1 MDFSKLSAG
10 DKRLLIAAA
19 VALLGGL
26 VSIIDRWG
34 VGGIIGGLAA
44 LGAILVLLQPQL
56 SPAMK
61 LPAPKAT
68 LLLGLGGIA
77 AVGFILSAL
86 QYLEDV
92 FSLGRIFTILFDIGL
107 VAAIVLAYLAWLG
120 YKAAQG
126 TAAAASPAATESP
139 AAMESPAA
147 TEGTAAPADEA
158 TMERPAAPPPP
169 APPPPAA
176 R

>member
-19 VALLGGL
+19 VALLGGII
-26 VSIIDRWG
+26 SIIDRWG

-44 LGAILVLLQPQL
+44 LGVILVLLQPQL

-68 LLLGLGGIA
+68 LLFGLGGVA

-86 QYLEDV
+86 QYIEYIGNV
-92 FSLGRIFTILFDIGL
+92 GRIYTLLFDLGL
-107 VAAIVLAYLAWLG
+107 VAAIVLAYLAWMG

-126 TAAAASPAATESP
+126 MAPPASAAAAASLAA
-139 AAMESPAA
+139 
-147 TEGTAAPADEA
+147 
-158 TMERPAAPPPP
+158 PAAPPPP
-169 APPPPAA
+169 PPPPAES
-176 R
+176 

>member
-19 VALLGGL
+19 VALLGGII
-26 VSIIDRWG
+26 SIIDRWG

-44 LGAILVLLQPQL
+44 LGVILVLLQPQL

-68 LLLGLGGIA
+68 LLLGLGGVA

-86 QYLEDV
+86 QYIEYIGNV
-92 FSLGRIFTILFDIGL
+92 GRIYTLLFDIGL
-107 VAAIVLAYLAWLG
+107 VAAIVLAYLAWMG
-120 YKAAQG
+120 YQVAQR
-126 TAAAASPAATESP
+126 
-139 AAMESPAA
+139 
-147 TEGTAAPADEA
+147 TAAPASP
-158 TMERPAAPPPP
+158 PAAPPPP
-169 APPPPAA
+169 PPPAG
-176 R
+176 